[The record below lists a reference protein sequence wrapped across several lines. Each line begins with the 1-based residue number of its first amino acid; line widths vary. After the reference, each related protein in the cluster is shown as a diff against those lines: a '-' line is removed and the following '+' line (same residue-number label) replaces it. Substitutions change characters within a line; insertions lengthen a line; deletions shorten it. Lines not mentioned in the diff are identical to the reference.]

1 VSHRGGKATRSGA
14 EVRRRGRPPPP
25 TGARSRC
32 SRALGTVPVR
42 RRRAPRRE
50 PTSCPPQRFR
60 LTSRR
65 AILPEKIPTRCRFC
79 HPACRVYPPG
89 GSSCSL
95 ASAALALVARIHMGY
110 RHCRRRSHRS
120 HKWVFPP
127 AFGDMARSGHVCSG
141 ERLYAARRGALY
153 HTRGCGPCEHAHADR
168 TALPSDQSGVPM
180 GTMKLLSGRLL
191 PVLLLAGCT
200 AHLRDGLD
208 LPDSNEPPGDTGDA
222 PADTGGPP
230 ERLAPIKRHVCAD
243 THRRDARTTD
253 ARDVVAA

>member
-1 VSHRGGKATRSGA
+1 
-14 EVRRRGRPPPP
+14 
-25 TGARSRC
+25 
-32 SRALGTVPVR
+32 
-42 RRRAPRRE
+42 
-50 PTSCPPQRFR
+50 
-60 LTSRR
+60 
-65 AILPEKIPTRCRFC
+65 
-79 HPACRVYPPG
+79 
-89 GSSCSL
+89 
-95 ASAALALVARIHMGY
+95 
-110 RHCRRRSHRS
+110 
-120 HKWVFPP
+120 
-127 AFGDMARSGHVCSG
+127 
-141 ERLYAARRGALY
+141 
-153 HTRGCGPCEHAHADR
+153 
-168 TALPSDQSGVPM
+168 M